1 MKKLLFVLLALC
13 VVLCACGKDNNGVTE
28 TTEFTGDT
36 EQYYHPVYTTKE
48 PEETVEPTEVT
59 EVKGDYGENIDVDY
73 EVIVLGNEEVDA
85 ILKANA
91 ELEMSKYIDNISSVA
106 ENEGTVEYDVKL
118 EDLYRNKSIISATF
132 YGYYSIF
139 YPGKEESGEVFYTV
153 NIDPVNGKV
162 LSTEDIVGDYDKMK
176 ASFKD
181 ADLSHYNTEYGIYP
195 YVSVDEDNFYL
206 YVTEGEN
213 VESILEY
220 SIPLSEA
227 DFLKIQF

>member
-13 VVLCACGKDNNGVTE
+13 VVLCACGKDNADVTE
-28 TTEFTGDT
+28 TTEFTGYVQSYFPT
-36 EQYYHPVYTTKE
+36 YTKE
-48 PEETVEPTEVT
+48 PEVTVEPTEIAEVT
-59 EVKGDYGENIDVDY
+59 GDYGENIDVNY
-73 EVIVLGNEEVDA
+73 EVIVLGDAEVDE

-91 ELEMSKYIDNISSVA
+91 KLEMSKYIDNISSVA

-118 EDLYRNKSIISATF
+118 ENLYRNENIISAVF

-162 LSTEDIVGDYDKMK
+162 LATEDIVGDYEKMK
-176 ASFKD
+176 AAFPE
-181 ADLSHYNTEYGIYP
+181 ADLSHYSTEYGIYP
-195 YVSVDEDNFYL
+195 YVSVDEDSFHL
-206 YVTEGEN
+206 HTVGGETAKDL
-213 VESILEY
+213 LEY

-227 DFLKIQF
+227 DFIKIQF